1 MSALGRFFLRMKKKG
16 GGGYEGKERKEKAGG
31 RRKLTLD
38 IYTAAFNSW
47 IALHG
52 NPPQ

>member
-1 MSALGRFFLRMKKKG
+1 MSALGRLFIRMKKKE
-16 GGGYEGKERKEKAGG
+16 YEGKERKEKEKKK
-31 RRKLTLD
+31 RRKLD